1 MALAKSQR
9 SLRSWTK
16 QKWRTKSGKKS
27 SETGERY
34 LPEKAIKSLSDSEY
48 AATTAKKRKDT
59 AAGKQ
64 HSKQPKRIAK
74 KTRGARQ
81 FKSTGGLATPTTP
94 YDGYYKLFEPQFNY
108 AYQNNNVLKNAANIG
123 LTGMIRRNVS
133 QIQER
138 NGKYYIAP
146 TISFETGNTI
156 KGQDVI
162 NQLDSFIDQD
172 LIQGYDNKKAASS
185 AARELI
191 SNLVANVRKK

>member
-1 MALAKSQR
+1 MVDKINKS
-9 SLRSWTK
+9 TK
-16 QKWRTKSGKKS
+16 DLTNVANNSIIDDTS
-27 SETGERY
+27 T
-34 LPEKAIKSLSDSEY
+34 P
-48 AATTAKKRKDT
+48 KRKR
-59 AAGKQ
+59 GR
-64 HSKQPKRIAK
+64 PKNSELSNVKLALQAK

-81 FKSTGGLATPTTP
+81 FKNVGGLSTPTTP
-94 YDGYYKLFEPQFNY
+94 YDSYYNLFEPQFNY
-108 AYQNNNVLKNAANIG
+108 AYQNNSALKTAADRN

-146 TISFETGNTI
+146 TINFETGNTI

-185 AARELI
+185 DARELI
-191 SNLVANVRKK
+191 NNLVANVIKK

>member
-1 MALAKSQR
+1 MVLAKSQR

-16 QKWRTKSGKKS
+16 QNS
-27 SETGERY
+27 
-34 LPEKAIKSLSDSEY
+34 P
-48 AATTAKKRKDT
+48 
-59 AAGKQ
+59 
-64 HSKQPKRIAK
+64 QPKSIAK

-81 FKSTGGLATPTTP
+81 FKNTGEIVSP
-94 YDGYYKLFEPQFNY
+94 YDGYYNLFEPQFNY
-108 AYQNNNVLKNAANIG
+108 AYQNNNALKTAANRN

-185 AARELI
+185 ASRELI
-191 SNLVANVRKK
+191 SNLVANVIKK

>member
-9 SLRSWTK
+9 SLRAWTE
-16 QKWRTKSGKKS
+16 QKWGTKSGKKS
-27 SETGERY
+27 SETSERY

-64 HSKQPKRIAK
+64 VSPQPKRIAK

-81 FKSTGGLATPTTP
+81 FKSTGNIVSP
-94 YDGYYKLFEPQFNY
+94 YDSYYNLFEPQFNY
-108 AYQNNNVLKNAANIG
+108 AYQNNNALKNAANVG

-185 AARELI
+185 ASRKLI
-191 SNLVANVRKK
+191 SNLVANVIKK